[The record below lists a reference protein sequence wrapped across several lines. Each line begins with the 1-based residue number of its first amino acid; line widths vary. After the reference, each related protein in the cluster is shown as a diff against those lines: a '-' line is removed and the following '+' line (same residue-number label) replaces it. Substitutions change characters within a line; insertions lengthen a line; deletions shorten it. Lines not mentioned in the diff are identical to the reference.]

1 MDERKDILRETQ
13 KSNPLV
19 RFFDKQTIRTNPFGG
34 NQSADR
40 AYRRAER
47 LVAALYLVTNH
58 IQQGEP
64 IKISVRTGALL
75 MLENFLA
82 LRNEMRTD
90 SQNVIASRA
99 SIRHQISLVRT
110 LSVAGFLS
118 IQNANIMIEG
128 LDDLG
133 AFLNASQNSPLSDTF
148 PLSQESLTDIRE
160 GHAKDT
166 HMIKDRDIVKDMNVM
181 SDIASLKKGLHVRE
195 DGIIAVLRSGGE
207 LGIRD
212 IAANLPEYSEKMIQR
227 HLVDLIEAGR
237 VQKTGLKRWSR
248 YSVGR

>member
-1 MDERKDILRETQ
+1 MDGKQDIQ

-19 RFFDKQTIRTNPFGG
+19 RFFDKQAVRTNPFGA

-58 IQQGEP
+58 IRPDES
-64 IKISVRTGALL
+64 IRISVRAEALR
-75 MLENFLA
+75 MLENILS

-90 SQNVIASRA
+90 SQNVIACRA

-110 LSVAGFLS
+110 LAVAGFLS
-118 IQNANIMIEG
+118 MQNTNIMIEG
-128 LDDLG
+128 LDELG
-133 AFLNASQNSPLSDTF
+133 GFLNTSQNSPLSDTF
-148 PLSQESLTDIRE
+148 SLSQESLLDIRE
-160 GHAKDT
+160 GHVKDSIPLKDRAAIKDT
-166 HMIKDRDIVKDMNVM
+166 AKT
-181 SDIASLKKGLHVRE
+181 SDNASLKKGINVRE
-195 DGIIAVLRSGGE
+195 ESIIAVLRAGGE

-227 HLVDLIEAGR
+227 HLVSLVGAGR
-237 VQKTGLKRWSR
+237 VKKTGLKRWSR
-248 YSVGR
+248 YSVAG